1 MNLSGRW
8 EGKLIDASG
17 PMALVTLTLRSA
29 GEAVAGDFEMAFVSL
44 EDGCC
49 GSGRQSS
56 QVGSVKGK
64 VDPKSGQVRLDYQ
77 VSIGLKPVNVRFT
90 ARVVKADPHA
100 RRAMLGCFD
109 IAERDGPLS
118 LEGGACV
125 MWDFAQPVKKAA
137 RVGRAKKG
145 A

>member
-8 EGKLIDASG
+8 EGKFLDTSG
-17 PMALVTLTLRSA
+17 PMALVTLSLQ
-29 GEAVAGDFEMAFVSL
+29 GKGDAVAGDFEMAFVSL

-49 GSGRQSS
+49 GSGRQAS

-64 VDPKSGQVRLDYQ
+64 FDPKSGQVTLDYQ
-77 VSIGLKPVNVRFT
+77 ISIGLKPVNVRFS

-109 IAERDGPLS
+109 ITQRDGPLS

-125 MWDFAQPVKKAA
+125 LWDYAQPATKAA
-137 RVGRAKKG
+137 RPVPAKKG